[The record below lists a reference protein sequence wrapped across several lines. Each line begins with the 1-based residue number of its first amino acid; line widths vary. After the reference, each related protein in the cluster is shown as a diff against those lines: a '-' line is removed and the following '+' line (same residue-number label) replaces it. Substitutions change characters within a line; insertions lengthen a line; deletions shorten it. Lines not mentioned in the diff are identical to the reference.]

1 MKFAIAWCLSF
12 LGLLGLLSGSAQSQP
27 LISPPP
33 LSPPSPPSPL
43 SYEAQRARVEKQ
55 RRQAQAQFDAAAVLC
70 YQRFA
75 VNDCLREARNVRRD
89 LLADLRKQSLALR
102 DAQARQKAQERLQ
115 GQ

>member
-12 LGLLGLLSGSAQSQP
+12 LGLLGLSGGSAQSQP
-27 LISPPP
+27 LIS
-33 LSPPSPPSPL
+33 PSPPSPL
-43 SYEAQRARVEKQ
+43 SYEAQRAGVEEL
-55 RRQAQAQFDAAAVLC
+55 RRQAQAQFDAAAVVC
-70 YQRFA
+70 YQKFA